1 MKNKKVLHF
10 SIFSLLFLCIGL
22 QLKSEVKVSQLA
34 HIYRKWLQEEAVY
47 IITSSERKV
56 FMQLDTDRERDMFIE
71 TFWKQRDPNP
81 NTVENEYKI
90 EHIRRLKY
98 ANETLGRG
106 SPSPG
111 WRTDMGRIYI
121 ILGEPKTI
129 ERYENM
135 TEVYPT
141 IVWFYQGFGKY
152 GLPDAFSV
160 VFFKPEGSGDYVIY
174 SPLIHGPQK
183 LLVNYMG
190 DVNDYVQAYNEMSRV
205 NPNLARVS
213 ISLLEG
219 DNSIGVRPSIAS
231 DLLVQK
237 QIPEVPAKAVNDE
250 YAAKLLKYK
259 AYIDVE
265 YSVNYIPNS
274 SLIRVIRGNS
284 DFFFVHYLIEPQKL
298 SLEQY
303 DNDFFA
309 NLEINGSALDANDR
323 IVYEFTKTAPI
334 KLQADQVE
342 KIKDKLFSFQDMFPL
357 IEGKYKIY
365 ILVRN
370 SVSKE
375 FTSIEKEV
383 VIPAVS
389 KIMEQPWIS
398 ELILANTAK
407 KDPKYSNSEKSFLF
421 NGVQLLPSP
430 RNDFIAADTL
440 YVYFQ
445 LSGLTPE
452 QLKKGHIIYTLY
464 KDDQPIKTTRKNLEN
479 YTDKTG
485 ILEEFS
491 LAGYT
496 AAYYNLRASVYGNE
510 TQFLVMGEESFYISP
525 VGYLPRP
532 WVVSLSSPAD
542 SPDNLNK
549 LGIQYANCNED
560 EKSLDYLRRAYNL
573 NPTSPTLASDYC
585 RILNKLKMYQK
596 VLDVGAPFMQSDQ
609 KQEFYA
615 LLGLASQ
622 SLGQYEQAV
631 SYFKDYLAYHGTNL
645 RILNAIGIC
654 YQQLGN
660 IDEALVAWEKSLEIF
675 PNQPEL
681 KTYVESLKKSKTK
694 SK

>member
-1 MKNKKVLHF
+1 MKNKKVFL
-10 SIFSLLFLCIGL
+10 IFILGLLITCIGL
-22 QLKSEVKVSQLA
+22 QLESEVKISQLA
-34 HIYRKWLQEEAVY
+34 PIYRKWLQEEVAY
-47 IITSSERKV
+47 IITPSERKV
-56 FMQLDTDRERDMFIE
+56 FLQLDTDRERDMFIE

-90 EHIRRLKY
+90 EHIKRFKY
-98 ANETLGRG
+98 ANEKLGKG
-106 SPSPG
+106 TPSPG

-160 VFFKPEGSGDYVIY
+160 VFFKPDGTGDYVLY
-174 SPLIHGPQK
+174 SPLLHGPQK

-190 DVNDYVQAYNEMSRV
+190 DVNDYVYAYNEMVRV

-219 DNSIGVRPSIAS
+219 DDSISARPSIAS

-237 QIPEVPAKAVNDE
+237 QIPAVPAKAVNDE

-274 SLIRVIRGNS
+274 SLVRVIRGNS

-303 DNDFFA
+303 DNDFYA

-323 IVYEFTKTAPI
+323 IVYEFTKSAPI
-334 KLQADQVE
+334 KLQKDQVE

-383 VIPAVS
+383 VIPSSS
-389 KIMEQPWIS
+389 KTTEQPWIS
-398 ELILANTAK
+398 ELTLAHTAK
-407 KDPKYSNSEKSFLF
+407 KDPKYSNTEKSFLF

-430 RNDFIAADTL
+430 RNDFVASDTL

-445 LSGLTPE
+445 LNGLSAE
-452 QLKKGHIIYTLY
+452 QLEKGHIAYTLY
-464 KDDQPIKTTRKNLEN
+464 KDDQPLKTITKNLKD
-479 YTDKTG
+479 YPDKTG

-491 LAGYT
+491 LEGYK
-496 AAYYNLRASVYGNE
+496 AAYYNIRASVYGNE
-510 TQFLVMGEESFYISP
+510 TRFLVMGEASFYISP

-549 LGIQYANCNED
+549 LGIQYANLNED
-560 EKSLDYLRRAYNL
+560 EKSLDYLRRAYNF
-573 NPTSPTLASDYC
+573 NPTSPTLAADYC

-615 LLGLASQ
+615 LMGLASQ

-631 SYFKDYLAYHGTNL
+631 NYFKDYLAYHGTNL
-645 RILNAIGIC
+645 RILNAIGAC
-654 YQQLGN
+654 YQELGN
-660 IDEALVAWEKSLEIF
+660 IDEALVAWEKSLELF

>member
-34 HIYRKWLQEEAVY
+34 HIYRKWLQEEAAY

-56 FMQLDTDRERDMFIE
+56 FLQLDTDRERDMFIE

-141 IVWFYQGFGKY
+141 IVWFFQGFGKY

-219 DNSIGVRPSIAS
+219 DDSIGVRPSIAS

-303 DNDFFA
+303 DKDFFA

-407 KDPKYSNSEKSFLF
+407 RDPKYSNSEKSFLF

-430 RNDFIAADTL
+430 RNDFIASDTL

-452 QLKKGHIIYTLY
+452 QLEKGHIIYTLY

-510 TQFLVMGEESFYISP
+510 TQSLVMGEESFYISP

-573 NPTSPTLASDYC
+573 NPTSPTLAADYC